1 VGKRLIYPLIK
12 QESDVGNHTISMMCQ
27 VLSVSR
33 PDYYRWLHK
42 RERETKDLKERI
54 SRIWLTSEKRYGA
67 GKILRKILQELVPL
81 NRTCSIKRLQRLM
94 KQLGIRSITRKKWR
108 PVTIKEATMQ
118 EPVSGGSSKG
128 KWEYMYTYGPYAFFK
143 NTATGNWK
151 TVQIISTTKYTINVI
166 INGYEQTFERYL
178 KGEYAAG

>member
-1 VGKRLIYPLIK
+1 MIYPLIK

-33 PDYYRWLHK
+33 PDYYRWLHHEPTK
-42 RERETKDLKERI
+42 RECETKDLKERI

-67 GKILRKILQELVPL
+67 GKILRKIQQELVPL

-108 PVTIKEATMQ
+108 PVTIKKETTQ
-118 EPVSGGSSKG
+118 ERPNLLKQYFSTNELIKNG
-128 KWEYMYTYGPYAFFK
+128 EYKTNNCNIKTFDELFKIWFESYK
-143 NTATGNWK
+143 NTVKHSTATD
-151 TVQIISTTKYTINVI
+151 T
-166 INGYEQTFERYL
+166 
-178 KGEYAAG
+178 

>member
-1 VGKRLIYPLIK
+1 MIK
-12 QESDVGNHTISMMCQ
+12 ISADTTDNTTQ
-27 VLSVSR
+27 TLTRTNTTPSLHIVS
-33 PDYYRWLHK
+33 L
-42 RERETKDLKERI
+42 
-54 SRIWLTSEKRYGA
+54 
-67 GKILRKILQELVPL
+67 
-81 NRTCSIKRLQRLM
+81 
-94 KQLGIRSITRKKWR
+94 
-108 PVTIKEATMQ
+108 MQ